1 MTHDDF
7 VLHSQP
13 PPQQSLFVN
22 LVSCVLVLTFALL
35 VAFGA
40 WYYIDHYLN
49 ERGNERFT
57 NLVQDLKS
65 AIDVRMLA
73 YEQVLRAGSGL
84 FQASDFVSQDEWQLY
99 VQNAH
104 LEEYFPGIQGLGYGK
119 IIRDGQW
126 RAHEL
131 FMQQQGMSHFEISP
145 AGERDFYVVI
155 TYIAPDNW
163 RNQRAIGYDMYSE
176 PRRRLA
182 IDNAIATGRPAMSG
196 KVTLVQETNEDLQS
210 GFLMYVAVY
219 KGLVTDESQRIMN
232 ATGVVYAPFR
242 MNDLMKGIMSS
253 NFAALKLAIY
263 DGDSINDA
271 GLMFSSQTTLPSQ
284 EDVFYTEIP
293 VTFGNHR
300 WQMHISSTSRFI
312 SESESTQSIWI
323 QVLVSCFIIVL
334 FSFGLVMARNR
345 FQEKQLTDALLANE
359 KRFRLVIEA
368 SPSALFIVDIHGI
381 ITLVNAHAEHLFGY
395 ARDELLGGSINRLL
409 PQALHLVHSQHMKDY
424 LSHPIAKTMS
434 LRDDLYGE
442 RKDGSKLAIE
452 VGLTPIHFSNGIAI
466 LATINNVS
474 DRKFAEAQRAQHT
487 AELER
492 INQELDSFAYI
503 ASHDLKSP
511 LRGIEQ
517 LSQWLSEDLADNQ
530 SESIQKYLKLIRSRT
545 QRMESL
551 LDGLLTFSRIGR
563 IEADVVSMNAELT
576 IRDVFAL
583 VAPPAGFELKLEGD
597 FTTFYTAKVPF
608 ELVVRNLISNA
619 IKHHDLGAGVI
630 TVSCLEK
637 GDFFCFTVS
646 DDGPGIA
653 ENFQKKVFNIFQT
666 LRSRDEVE
674 GSGIGLSLVK
684 KTVENVGGKVELS
697 SHGRGA
703 SFSFTWP
710 KTIRTKEL
718 K

>member
-1 MTHDDF
+1 
-7 VLHSQP
+7 
-13 PPQQSLFVN
+13 
-22 LVSCVLVLTFALL
+22 
-35 VAFGA
+35 
-40 WYYIDHYLN
+40 
-49 ERGNERFT
+49 
-57 NLVQDLKS
+57 
-65 AIDVRMLA
+65 
-73 YEQVLRAGSGL
+73 
-84 FQASDFVSQDEWQLY
+84 
-99 VQNAH
+99 
-104 LEEYFPGIQGLGYGK
+104 
-119 IIRDGQW
+119 
-126 RAHEL
+126 
-131 FMQQQGMSHFEISP
+131 
-145 AGERDFYVVI
+145 
-155 TYIAPDNW
+155 
-163 RNQRAIGYDMYSE
+163 
-176 PRRRLA
+176 
-182 IDNAIATGRPAMSG
+182 
-196 KVTLVQETNEDLQS
+196 
-210 GFLMYVAVY
+210 
-219 KGLVTDESQRIMN
+219 
-232 ATGVVYAPFR
+232 
-242 MNDLMKGIMSS
+242 
-253 NFAALKLAIY
+253 
-263 DGDSINDA
+263 
-271 GLMFSSQTTLPSQ
+271 
-284 EDVFYTEIP
+284 
-293 VTFGNHR
+293 
-300 WQMHISSTSRFI
+300 
-312 SESESTQSIWI
+312 
-323 QVLVSCFIIVL
+323 
-334 FSFGLVMARNR
+334 
-345 FQEKQLTDALLANE
+345 
-359 KRFRLVIEA
+359 
-368 SPSALFIVDIHGI
+368 
-381 ITLVNAHAEHLFGY
+381 
-395 ARDELLGGSINRLL
+395 
-409 PQALHLVHSQHMKDY
+409 MKDY

-597 FTTFYTAKVPF
+597 FPTFYTAKVPF